1 MLGDYPVTATVP
13 TSDLER
19 ARAFYSDVL
28 GLGEVGTMEG
38 ESVHYECGAG
48 TMLELY
54 RTRAGVASGHTEA
67 GWQVADIEAVVTG
80 LRERGVEFEEYDLGD
95 GMKTENGILAAGDD
109 KAAWF
114 KDPDGNVLGLFQ
126 AAG

>member
-13 TSDLER
+13 TADLER
-19 ARAFYSDVL
+19 AAAFYSDVL
-28 GLGEVGTMEG
+28 GLTEVGAMEG

-54 RTRAGVASGHTEA
+54 RTRAGVGNGHTEA
-67 GWQVADIEAVVTG
+67 GWQVDDIEAVVAG

-114 KDPDGNVLGLFQ
+114 KDPDGNVLGVFQ
-126 AAG
+126 ASE